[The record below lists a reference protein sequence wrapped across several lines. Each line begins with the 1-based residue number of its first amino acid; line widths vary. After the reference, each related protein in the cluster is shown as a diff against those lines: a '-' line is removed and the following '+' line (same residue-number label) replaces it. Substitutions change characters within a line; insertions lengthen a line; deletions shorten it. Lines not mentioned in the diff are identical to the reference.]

1 MFLTHS
7 LSLFLLDG
15 LIITQ
20 AFKNNVWATTTTPQR
35 VSCFNRCFEKYLA
48 QLLLSWN
55 NNIKMCL
62 SQATHKKL
70 FCSNK
75 WKVDLSIF
83 CSLPRETK
91 NNFNSR
97 RTDEFKIPK
106 FVWLLAAMLWE
117 LRSHQN
123 SSQNHHGRPFLL
135 VYSKTRG
142 YSHL

>member
-48 QLLLSWN
+48 QLILSWN

-97 RTDEFKIPK
+97 RTDEFKRPK
-106 FVWLLAAMLWE
+106 FHWRKNIWERETYLLYEGVGML
-117 LRSHQN
+117 L
-123 SSQNHHGRPFLL
+123 
-135 VYSKTRG
+135 
-142 YSHL
+142 